1 MQRDGHIRLLPLH
14 VANKIAAGE
23 VVERPA
29 SVLKE
34 LMENALDA
42 GATRIEVTI
51 VAGGRTLVSV
61 RDDGC
66 GMTREDAL
74 LSLERQAT
82 SKIRDVDD
90 IERIDTLG
98 FRGEAIPSIASVSRF
113 TLTTRR
119 AEDEGGTR
127 LVVNAGVLAEVKDC
141 GAPAGTCV
149 EVRDLFCNVPARRK
163 FLRAF
168 ATEESHIRATFTV
181 HALAHPDVGF
191 TLILDGRET
200 YRFAPGA
207 TLEERIREL
216 FGADFAESLIPVETA
231 SEGSASHASDVKVH
245 GYIERPTAGPTL
257 RRDQFIF
264 VNGRPAT
271 SAAITYAL
279 REAYPRNRDEARPML
294 VLFIDLPP
302 TQVDVNVH
310 PAKREVRFR
319 RPADVR
325 EALIEAVSHALNP
338 ESIPPAP
345 AATPLTPTSSV
356 PQASAGVPTQ
366 PTFVAPFSTPVIQR
380 TFELPHQPPRIPG
393 TDPTPN
399 EGTVPASTTGS
410 VPTSTTGSVPTSPAG
425 SVPSGGSVPT
435 APEGSVP
442 MAPEGSVP
450 TEGTVPNGCVHGSS
464 TTKLWRWYNFLAQTS
479 TGLLILETDAG
490 LVLLDPRAARARIAY
505 EKILERRE
513 AISQTL
519 LIPETVQLPPADSS
533 RIRSFQ
539 NELAAAGFVLEEFG
553 RDTWKVD
560 AVPDL
565 LAGGS
570 TETLLA
576 SIASDIAEGGAKR
589 GSTRWRDE
597 LIAKA
602 VAKSFAGTSTKL
614 TREAAIQLVNELAD
628 ARMPYVCPRGKPI
641 MIYKS
646 NRELDRSFGR

>member
-1 MQRDGHIRLLPLH
+1 MTRDGHIRLLPLH

-42 GATRIEVTI
+42 GATRIEATV

-119 AEDEGGTR
+119 AEDESGTQ
-127 LVVNAGVLAEVKDC
+127 LVVNAGTLVDVKDC
-141 GAPAGTCV
+141 GAPPGTCV

-168 ATEESHIRATFTV
+168 ATEESHIRATFTI

-200 YRFAPGA
+200 YRFPPGA
-207 TLEERIREL
+207 TLEERIRDL
-216 FGADFAESLIPVETA
+216 FGASFAESLIPVGAA
-231 SEGSASHASDVKVH
+231 SVAAEPNGNDVHVH
-245 GYIERPTAGPTL
+245 GYVERPSAGASL

-271 SAAITYAL
+271 APVISYAL
-279 REAYPRNRDEARPML
+279 REAYPRTRDEARPVM

-302 TQVDVNVH
+302 TLVDVNVH

-325 EALIEAVSHALNP
+325 EAVIRTITQALNP
-338 ESIPPAP
+338 VCAVESAPAFAVPFTTAPVQRTFVLPRQPQPQSQPQPQPPQPNVLPVASEPAPPAP
-345 AATPLTPTSSV
+345 APSEKEDAPAAT
-356 PQASAGVPTQ
+356 
-366 PTFVAPFSTPVIQR
+366 
-380 TFELPHQPPRIPG
+380 H
-393 TDPTPN
+393 
-399 EGTVPASTTGS
+399 
-410 VPTSTTGSVPTSPAG
+410 
-425 SVPSGGSVPT
+425 
-435 APEGSVP
+435 
-442 MAPEGSVP
+442 
-450 TEGTVPNGCVHGSS
+450 
-464 TTKLWRWYNFLAQTS
+464 LWRWFNFLAQTS
-479 TGLLILETDAG
+479 AGYLLLETDAG

-505 EKILERRE
+505 EKLLDRR
-513 AISQTL
+513 AAVSQPL
-519 LIPETVQLPPADSS
+519 LIPETILLPPADSA

-539 NELAAAGFVLEEFG
+539 RELEAVGFVLEEFG
-553 RDTWKVD
+553 RDTWKID

-565 LAGGS
+565 LAGCS

-576 SIASDIAEGGAKR
+576 SIAADIAEGGAKR

-597 LIAKA
+597 LIAKS
-602 VAKSFAGTSTKL
+602 VARSYAGVSRKFTIESATKL
-614 TREAAIQLVNELAD
+614 VEDLCRTT
-628 ARMPYVCPRGKPI
+628 MPYVCPRGKPV
-641 MIYKS
+641 MIFTS
-646 NRELDRSFGR
+646 NRELSRKFGA